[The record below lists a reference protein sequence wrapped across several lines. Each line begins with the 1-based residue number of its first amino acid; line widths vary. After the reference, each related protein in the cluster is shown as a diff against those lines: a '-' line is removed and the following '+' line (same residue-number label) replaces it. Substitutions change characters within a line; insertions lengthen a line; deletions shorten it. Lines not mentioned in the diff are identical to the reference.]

1 MKRADFYHL
10 QKNTLDEA
18 LPKLVLKAYET
29 GLPIKIKIGNE
40 LRVDFLNTML
50 WTFDEESFI
59 PHATKKD
66 GFAEM
71 QPVFLS
77 SDDDVPNNAKILFLV
92 DGADVDMTMTSEFDR
107 ILYVFDGNNEDEV
120 KKARKMWKAFKSE
133 TAECHY
139 WQQNESGK
147 WEESEQSLKKD
158 CAQSK

>member
-18 LPKLVLKAYET
+18 LPKLVSKAYET
-29 GLPIKIKIGNE
+29 GQSIKIKVGNE
-40 LRVDFLNTML
+40 LRVDFLNTLL

-59 PHATKKD
+59 PHGTKKD

-71 QPVFLS
+71 EPIFLS
-77 SDDDVPNNAKILFLV
+77 SDDETPNNAKILFLV
-92 DGADVDMTMTSEFDR
+92 DGADIDIKTTSNFDR

-120 KKARKMWKAFKSE
+120 KKARKTWKAFKEAASE
-133 TAECHY
+133 CRY

-147 WEESEQSLKKD
+147 WEEGEQSLKKD
-158 CAQSK
+158 CAESK